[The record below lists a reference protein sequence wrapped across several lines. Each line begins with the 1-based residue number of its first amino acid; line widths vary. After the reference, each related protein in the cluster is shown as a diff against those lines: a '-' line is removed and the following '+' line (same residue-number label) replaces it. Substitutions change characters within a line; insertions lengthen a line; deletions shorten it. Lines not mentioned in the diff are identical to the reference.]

1 VTAGRLPL
9 VDRVQHIL
17 DRCRGRRVLHL
28 GCTNW
33 PYTEGSLRDGSLLH
47 LELSKVAGELW
58 GLDRDQEGLD
68 VLAARGVTRLV
79 RGDLESL
86 EEVALEVVSPTQ
98 GFDVI
103 VAGEII
109 EHLSNPGRFLAG
121 VQHLM
126 GRDTL
131 LLVTTINAYAGVRTA
146 IYALRGRGGRQEPVH
161 PDHVAYYSY
170 STLQHLI
177 RRHNLEID
185 RVLFYDIGPEHR
197 VHNRFYINWINDLS
211 VLIAHQLADGLI
223 VECRK
228 RG

>member
-47 LELSKVAGELW
+47 LELNRVAAELW
-58 GLDRDQEGLD
+58 GLDRDQAGLD
-68 VLAARGVTRLV
+68 VLAGRGVSRLV
-79 RGDLESL
+79 RGDLE
-86 EEVALEVVSPTQ
+86 ALDQVTLDRS
-98 GFDVI
+98 FDVI

-109 EHLSNPGRFLAG
+109 EHLSNPGRFLTG

-126 GRDTL
+126 RPDTL
-131 LLVTTINAYAGVRTA
+131 LLITTINAYGGVRMA

-170 STLQHLI
+170 STLQHLV
-177 RRHNLEID
+177 RRHHLEIA

-197 VHNRFYINWINDLS
+197 VHNRFYINWINDLA
-211 VLIAHQLADGLI
+211 VLVAHQLADGLI
-223 VECRK
+223 VECRLP
-228 RG
+228 GVT